1 MERRIVITGMNMVT
15 SLGLDLD
22 ASWEKLVAGQSGIG
36 KITLFDASD
45 FSTRIAGELPEE
57 FLKYSR
63 QYCKKFMAKQMG
75 RATWICYVSAK
86 EMVAR
91 CGIDFEKF
99 DKTRC
104 AVIMGA
110 VDTGHSSIYEGV
122 GEKYWIVQTMG
133 NAMPAWISL
142 EYGLEGRSY
151 TIATA
156 CASAAYAIA
165 HGYELIKKDQADA
178 VVVGGASAI
187 VNPEHVGGFGD
198 LYALSVRNDAPE
210 KASRPF
216 SVDRDGFVIGE
227 GSGVMILESEES
239 AKSRGAKMH
248 AELAGYALTSE
259 AYNIMSPMKDG
270 SGMAATM
277 SRALQ
282 HAGVNPAEVDYINAH
297 GTSTP
302 ANDATETLAIK
313 QVFGEGAYKIP
324 ISSAKS
330 MIGHT
335 VSAGAGIEGII
346 TILSIENG
354 ILTPTINYNPDPELD
369 LDYVPNEARRH
380 DVNVALSNSF
390 GFGGHN
396 ATLVLRKYR

>member
-1 MERRIVITGMNMVT
+1 
-15 SLGLDLD
+15 
-22 ASWEKLVAGQSGIG
+22 
-36 KITLFDASD
+36 
-45 FSTRIAGELPEE
+45 
-57 FLKYSR
+57 
-63 QYCKKFMAKQMG
+63 
-75 RATWICYVSAK
+75 
-86 EMVAR
+86 
-91 CGIDFEKF
+91 
-99 DKTRC
+99 
-104 AVIMGA
+104 
-110 VDTGHSSIYEGV
+110 
-122 GEKYWIVQTMG
+122 
-133 NAMPAWISL
+133 
-142 EYGLEGRSY
+142 
-151 TIATA
+151 
-156 CASAAYAIA
+156 
-165 HGYELIKKDQADA
+165 
-178 VVVGGASAI
+178 
-187 VNPEHVGGFGD
+187 
-198 LYALSVRNDAPE
+198 
-210 KASRPF
+210 
-216 SVDRDGFVIGE
+216 
-227 GSGVMILESEES
+227 MILESEES
-239 AKSRGAKMH
+239 AKSRGAKIH

-335 VSAGAGIEGII
+335 VSAGAGIEGVI

-369 LDYVPNEARRH
+369 LDYVPDEARRH
-380 DVNVALSNSF
+380 DVNVTLSNSF

>member
-1 MERRIVITGMNMVT
+1 
-15 SLGLDLD
+15 
-22 ASWEKLVAGQSGIG
+22 
-36 KITLFDASD
+36 LFDASD
-45 FSTRIAGELPEE
+45 LSTRIAGELPAE
-57 FLKYSR
+57 FPDYSR
-63 QYCKKFMAKQMG
+63 QYCKKFVAKQMG
-75 RATWICYVSAK
+75 RATWICYVSVK

-133 NAMPAWISL
+133 NAMPAWVSL

-165 HGYELIKKDQADA
+165 HAYELIAKDQADA
-178 VVVGGASAI
+178 VIVGGASAI
-187 VNPEHVGGFGD
+187 INPEHVGGFGD

-239 AKSRGAKMH
+239 AKSRDAKIQV
-248 AELAGYALTSE
+248 ELAGYALTSE
-259 AYNIMSPMKDG
+259 AYNIMSPLKDG

-277 SRALQ
+277 SRALK
-282 HAGVNPAEVDYINAH
+282 HAGVSPDEVDYINAH

-302 ANDATETLAIK
+302 TNDAAETLAIK
-313 QVFGEGAYKIP
+313 KVFGEDAYKIP

-335 VSAGAGIEGII
+335 VSAGAGIEAII

-354 ILTPTINYNPDPELD
+354 ILTPTINYNADPELD
-369 LDYVPNEARRH
+369 LDYVPNEARKH

-396 ATLVLRKYR
+396 ATLVLRKYH